1 MENQNNLDST
11 SNTNRA
17 KRKSIRQTKDR
28 YTRAPKKPKTAAK
41 KTTTPTSKQFTPT
54 TSITPLVD
62 VTNIQSTPINQTTT
76 QPIPSQLN
84 QHQKHKSC
92 VTRSTTT
99 INLIAKF
106 SEAMPSLGSTS
117 SIPNAEQPPTNLSDH
132 YNTHNEQVDS
142 PSDNDIH
149 ENEDDEE
156 CDSNLDEH
164 DNQSLSSDSDSEFE
178 QDADNFQIGN
188 ITFRG
193 LYILSNFISYITF
206 LQLGI

>member
-1 MENQNNLDST
+1 MEDENNLGST
-11 SNTNRA
+11 SITNRA

-28 YTRAPKKPKTAAK
+28 YTRAPKK
-41 KTTTPTSKQFTPT
+41 SKTPT
-54 TSITPLVD
+54 TKCTTTTSKESTPTTYTTPLVD
-62 VTNIQSTPINQTTT
+62 ITNIQSTPIHETTT

-84 QHQKHKSC
+84 QHQQHRSC
-92 VTRSTTT
+92 VRKSTTT

-117 SIPNAEQPPTNLSDH
+117 SNPNTEEPPTNLSDH
-132 YNTHNEQVDS
+132 YNTHNEHSDS
-142 PSDNDIH
+142 PSHDDIH